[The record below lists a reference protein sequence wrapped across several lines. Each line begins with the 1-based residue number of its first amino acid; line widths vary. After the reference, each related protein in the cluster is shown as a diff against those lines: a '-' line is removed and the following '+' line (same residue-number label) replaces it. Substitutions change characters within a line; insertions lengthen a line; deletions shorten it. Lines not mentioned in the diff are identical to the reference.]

1 MRLEEFLTEAPVAKR
16 AAPVQPEGS
25 PVVDQGIENLKAA
38 LSAKIRELPADAATA
53 KALQEVE
60 ELLSH
65 VNAGGRMG
73 IVQGELT
80 KIDDPSVRSAQK
92 LLAKY
97 ILALNCTPQQRQEM
111 FAMWQADK
119 LIDITVLLGVG
130 KHAIK
135 DIVRGYN
142 SNPAIKELTDDL
154 FGIAALGQGKG
165 EFALSVMSKRINK
178 RAQTEG
184 GDLLI
189 AGRKVEV
196 KTKDLGAARFY
207 DQNVRPSQQWP
218 ATVEAFKT
226 KYAEAIKGLGL
237 TATTGLKLM
246 DMMNIAISLPEQQ
259 AEIRKDINA
268 VISNVFPGM
277 DVSNIVDYT
286 VAGNINAAK
295 AYYAGV
301 NFDFYMKQKDDDGVL
316 YIDLAPGKNAQSW
329 MVYYRNAAELAQSGL
344 RLHASTVYPVSK
356 DPRMAYPQM
365 SVVATKGVPPQDNI
379 A

>member
-1 MRLEEFLTEAPVAKR
+1 MRLEEFLTEAPVGPT
-16 AAPVQPEGS
+16 AAPVQPEGT

-38 LSAKIRELPADAATA
+38 LSLKIKQLPPDAATA

-80 KIDDPSVRSAQK
+80 KIEDPSVRSAQK

-111 FAMWQADK
+111 FKMWQADK
-119 LIDITVLLGVG
+119 LIDIEVLLGVG

-142 SNPAIKELTDDL
+142 SNPAIKELADDL

-178 RAQTEG
+178 RSQTEG

-218 ATVEAFKT
+218 AQVEAFKT

-259 AEIRKDINA
+259 QEIRKDIYA

-277 DVSNIVDYT
+277 NVNDIVDYT
-286 VAGNINAAK
+286 IAGDINTAK
-295 AYYAGV
+295 AFYASV
-301 NFDFYMKQKDDDGVL
+301 NFDFYMSQKDDDGVL

-365 SVVATKGVPPQDNI
+365 SVVATKQRPQDNI

>member
-1 MRLEEFLTEAPVAKR
+1 MLLFVSSKSILVLLISTANASLIAE
-16 AAPVQPEGS
+16 
-25 PVVDQGIENLKAA
+25 
-38 LSAKIRELPADAATA
+38 LSTGNAFSTTRISGATGA
-53 KALQEVE
+53 G
-60 ELLSH
+60 
-65 VNAGGRMG
+65 AGGNSFATVVIFLMR
-73 IVQGELT
+73 
-80 KIDDPSVRSAQK
+80 PSR
-92 LLAKY
+92 
-97 ILALNCTPQQRQEM
+97 
-111 FAMWQADK
+111 
-119 LIDITVLLGVG
+119 
-130 KHAIK
+130 
-135 DIVRGYN
+135 N
-142 SNPAIKELTDDL
+142 STI
-154 FGIAALGQGKG
+154 FGTR
-165 EFALSVMSKRINK
+165 LSR
-178 RAQTEG
+178 
-184 GDLLI
+184 
-189 AGRKVEV
+189 
-196 KTKDLGAARFY
+196 
-207 DQNVRPSQQWP
+207 RPSQQWP

-259 AEIRKDINA
+259 QEIRKDIYA

-277 DVSNIVDYT
+277 NVNDIVDYT

-301 NFDFYMKQKDDDGVL
+301 NFDFYMSQKDDDGVL

-365 SVVATKGVPPQDNI
+365 SVVATKQQPQDNI